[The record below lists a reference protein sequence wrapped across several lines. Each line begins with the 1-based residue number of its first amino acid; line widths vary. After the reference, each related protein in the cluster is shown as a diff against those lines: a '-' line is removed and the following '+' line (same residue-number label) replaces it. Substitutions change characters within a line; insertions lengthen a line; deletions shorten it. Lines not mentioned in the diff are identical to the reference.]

1 MAKEKIFQVGVK
13 ALIENEVGNVLVFKA
28 DVTFEHKGDVKPYW
42 DIPGGRIKE
51 GQTIQQALKREI
63 EEETGIKDIESSE
76 FFTSVISNHEIPMDD
91 GKKSGLVLMIYKV
104 RILKRAR
111 IYLSEEHIG
120 VEWVDKKEAA
130 KRLADKYP
138 PEFTNLLS

>member
-1 MAKEKIFQVGVK
+1 MSKEKLFQVGVK
-13 ALIENEVGNVLVFKA
+13 ALIEDESGKVLVFRA
-28 DVTFEHKGDVKPYW
+28 DTTYEHPEGVEAYW
-42 DIPGGRIKE
+42 DIAGGRIKE
-51 GQTIQQALKREI
+51 GQNVEQALKREV
-63 EEETGIKDIESSE
+63 EEETGIKKTESFE
-76 FFTSVISNHEIPMDD
+76 FFSAVISNHEITLDD

-104 RILKRAR
+104 RIPKRAR